1 MGVAPRPQKKRGDY
15 GALASK
21 GASLQHH
28 MMGAL
33 ELPLRLSGV
42 LADWPPSF
50 SSIKTSLC
58 IL

>member
-1 MGVAPRPQKKRGDY
+1 LGRCPTSEEERRQATM
-15 GALASK
+15 

-28 MMGAL
+28 MMGTL